1 MIIPEKI
8 STIST
13 NYAEDLFKPAIEKPI
28 SPHNGNGEEWFLA
41 GP

>member
-1 MIIPEKI
+1 MIIPWKI

-13 NYAEDLFKPAIEKPI
+13 NNAEDLFKLVIEKPI
-28 SPHNGNGEEWFLA
+28 SSHNGNGEEWFLA